1 MFLNIPFRRKESDFE
16 PEPCTVATMVELSDA
31 QFQYFKTHLLDDYD
45 FLIEN
50 RDKMGYSKDGVR
62 HCVLVLSES
71 GKDGIL
77 VDAQGSN
84 YARYAAYLPDA
95 KMLYNLDRYWDLGN
109 YMDDMRK
116 IADACADKILQGQ
129 ADGRYVLSIPKIKNE
144 FKVDSLDQELL
155 TKMLSTRD
163 EFEIIDCYEGEITVA
178 VTDDYVIKRDE
189 NLEPMSANEIQIELA
204 KHLLW
209 LNDEYGGKQLDL
221 RNKYIEGFDF
231 SKQEMNSAILDGSKF
246 VNCSFYKT
254 SLCFVEASG
263 TRFNDC
269 QMHDLTAEE
278 GVFCGAEFRNCNL
291 ERGMY
296 THSNFANAK
305 FIQSGVSGM
314 VLNGSCLADAMWVDT
329 DSTQARTHN
338 TVDNIEDWDGEVP
351 HQDIRME

>member
-1 MFLNIPFRRKESDFE
+1 
-16 PEPCTVATMVELSDA
+16 
-31 QFQYFKTHLLDDYD
+31 
-45 FLIEN
+45 
-50 RDKMGYSKDGVR
+50 
-62 HCVLVLSES
+62 
-71 GKDGIL
+71 
-77 VDAQGSN
+77 
-84 YARYAAYLPDA
+84 
-95 KMLYNLDRYWDLGN
+95 
-109 YMDDMRK
+109 
-116 IADACADKILQGQ
+116 
-129 ADGRYVLSIPKIKNE
+129 
-144 FKVDSLDQELL
+144 
-155 TKMLSTRD
+155 
-163 EFEIIDCYEGEITVA
+163 
-178 VTDDYVIKRDE
+178 
-189 NLEPMSANEIQIELA
+189 MSANEIQIELA